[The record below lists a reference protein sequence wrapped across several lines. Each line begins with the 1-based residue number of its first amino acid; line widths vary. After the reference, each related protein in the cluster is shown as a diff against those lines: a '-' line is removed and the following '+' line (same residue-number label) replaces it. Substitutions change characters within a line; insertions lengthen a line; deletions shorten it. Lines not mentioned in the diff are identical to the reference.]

1 MSNMPTSNSARV
13 FLCLIA
19 VSGFALFAD
28 AMVHASSDNRLRF
41 ICFFAITCI
50 AARLRVK
57 LPGVTGTMSVN
68 LPFIL
73 LAAAQMNIAEVMIVS
88 CASTFVQCLPRAG
101 KKFNWVQAIFNVA
114 NMALAVEATRLL
126 YASAVLGSAI
136 SSRPLLLAVA
146 AAGYFLV
153 NTVPVSIIIAL
164 TENKNVLQAW
174 TAMLQLSFPYYVASA
189 GVAGVAL
196 TISARFGWEVPLLVL
211 PLMVLMFMSYRRYFS
226 AASASAAETRRAPQS
241 VLAGKA
247 VS

>member
-1 MSNMPTSNSARV
+1 MPASNSARV
-13 FLCLIA
+13 FLCLI
-19 VSGFALFAD
+19 VFAGLLLFGN
-28 AMVHASSDNRLRF
+28 AMVHAGSDNRLRLV
-41 ICFFAITCI
+41 FFFFVACA

-101 KKFNWVQAIFNVA
+101 KKFNWVQAVFNVA
-114 NMALAVEATRLL
+114 NIALAVEAARAL
-126 YASAVLGSAI
+126 YASVALGAVIG
-136 SSRPLLLAVA
+136 SRPLLLAVA

-153 NTVPVSIIIAL
+153 NTIPVSIIIAL
-164 TENKNVLQAW
+164 TENKNVLQSWA
-174 TAMLQLSFPYYVASA
+174 AMLQLSFPYYVASA

-196 TISARFGWEVPLLVL
+196 TVSARFGWEIPLLVL
-211 PLMVLMFMSYRRYFS
+211 PLMALMFVSYRRYFS
-226 AASASAAETRRAPQS
+226 TVLASAAETRRAPQS
-241 VLAGKA
+241 VLASKA

>member
-1 MSNMPTSNSARV
+1 MSNMPASNPARV

-28 AMVHASSDNRLRF
+28 AMVHATLDNRLRF
-41 ICFFAITCI
+41 VCFFAITCV

-101 KKFNWVQAIFNVA
+101 KKFNWVQAVFNVA
-114 NMALAVEATRLL
+114 NMALAVEATRAL
-126 YASAVLGSAI
+126 YASVALGSVI
-136 SSRPLLLAVA
+136 GSRPLLLAVA

-153 NTVPVSIIIAL
+153 NTIPVSIIIAL
-164 TENKNVLQAW
+164 TENKNVLQSW
-174 TAMLQLSFPYYVASA
+174 MAMLQLSFPYYAASA
-189 GVAGVAL
+189 CVAGVAL
-196 TISARFGWEVPLLVL
+196 TVSARFGWEVPLLVL
-211 PLMVLMFMSYRRYFS
+211 PLMALMFVSYRRYFS
-226 AASASAAETRRAPQS
+226 AASASAAEARRAPQS
-241 VLAGKA
+241 VLASKA